1 MANPTLG
8 GTTLDCPQSSSRD
21 YVLKKAETETLGGTK
36 RWDIMARKY
45 IYTLKYD
52 YISVTEYE
60 ALETKVNLLT
70 AQTFIWDKFASCA
83 SPGVSVLANLS
94 ARTPKNPGNKDTEF
108 YSEVTLTLEEVSSRI

>member
-8 GTTLDCPQSSSRD
+8 GTTLACPQNSTRD

-45 IYTLKYD
+45 VYSLKYD
-52 YISVTEYE
+52 YISVSEYE
-60 ALETKVNLLT
+60 ALETKVNLLIS
-70 AQTFIWDKFASCA
+70 QTFVWDKFDSCA
-83 SPGVSVLANLS
+83 SPGVSVLATLS
-94 ARTPKNPGNKDTEF
+94 NRTPKNPGNKDTDF